1 MEILIAKSVE
11 VTVAEPVAET
21 EYEFEEEKQII
32 VHCRCDSKGH
42 ENDKV
47 RIWKTTYLIDKASEC
62 RSNLL
67 FAFNISYYPIWDIL
81 PLNGSKRFTLVF
93 GPLPKSCKI
102 FDLIE
107 VTNDAGA
114 FVVYGITR
122 NREDVYHI
130 VL

>member
-1 MEILIAKSVE
+1 MEILLAKPEE
-11 VTVAEPVAET
+11 VTINETVLET
-21 EYEFEEEKQII
+21 EYEFEEEKQIF
-32 VHCRCDSKGH
+32 VHCRCDSSGR

-47 RIWKTTYLIDKASEC
+47 RIWRTTYLVDNESEC

-67 FAFNISYYPIWDIL
+67 FAFNISYYPVWEYI

-107 VTNDAGA
+107 ITDEGGA
-114 FVVYGITR
+114 FVSNGISR
-122 NREDVYHI
+122 NQEDVYHL